1 MVTGAFVMKADVAP
15 AAFEFARRCVGHLR
29 GGMAMA
35 TVVTCA
41 LFGACT
47 GSSIATS
54 LTIGRI
60 TIPEMKRHGHSDALA
75 CGTIAA
81 AGTLGMLIPP
91 SAMMVIYAILTELS
105 VIKMF
110 MAGLIP
116 GILSAVIYIV
126 GIYLFALWK
135 PEHAGNIA
143 KRFNWNDRL
152 IAMKDTW
159 GIFALFI
166 IVIGGIYSAIFTV
179 TEAAG
184 AAAVFAFLMM
194 MTKGNR
200 WKNIQES
207 FIDGARTTAVLFFL
221 LLGAWVFSLFVAMS
235 GVAQE
240 ISGFILSW
248 PFSPLVT
255 LLIILVLYIP
265 LGMIIDPLS
274 MVLLT
279 LPVILPTIMGL
290 GYDPIWFGIIL
301 IKMCE
306 LANITPPIGLHVFV
320 IKGIAPPKTQVVDI
334 FKGVGLFVVL
344 DVITIALL
352 ITFPMIVLW
361 LPNTLL

>member
-1 MVTGAFVMKADVAP
+1 
-15 AAFEFARRCVGHLR
+15 
-29 GGMAMA
+29 
-35 TVVTCA
+35 
-41 LFGACT
+41 
-47 GSSIATS
+47 
-54 LTIGRI
+54 
-60 TIPEMKRHGHSDALA
+60 
-75 CGTIAA
+75 
-81 AGTLGMLIPP
+81 
-91 SAMMVIYAILTELS
+91 
-105 VIKMF
+105 
-110 MAGLIP
+110 
-116 GILSAVIYIV
+116 
-126 GIYLFALWK
+126 
-135 PEHAGNIA
+135 
-143 KRFNWNDRL
+143 
-152 IAMKDTW
+152 
-159 GIFALFI
+159 
-166 IVIGGIYSAIFTV
+166 
-179 TEAAG
+179 
-184 AAAVFAFLMM
+184 
-194 MTKGNR
+194 
-200 WKNIQES
+200 
-207 FIDGARTTAVLFFL
+207 
-221 LLGAWVFSLFVAMS
+221 MS

-279 LPVILPTIMGL
+279 LPVILPTILGL

-352 ITFPMIVLW
+352 ITFPMIALW